1 MLDWVSLELYSY
13 RVSSYHLYG
22 NYPFD
27 DDSVQF
33 VNMMRMSMGMLLLR
47 EINQNFNKRT
57 QLF

>member
-1 MLDWVSLELYSY
+1 MGLVLNYILIMLVLIIYG
-13 RVSSYHLYG
+13 SS
-22 NYPFD
+22 PFD